1 VSSTD
6 IVSSQKRFFVLG
18 AWTLLVVLCWVFH
31 WWRVYAVSALDW
43 HKLSGFP
50 VLLLVADVAVIA
62 VGLCLPCC
70 TQAGGRTARQ
80 RFHATLYVGAL
91 CVVSMSL
98 LFVDVFRNIFFG
110 AWFEL

>member
-1 VSSTD
+1 MSSTD

-43 HKLSGFP
+43 GKISGFP
-50 VLLLVADVAVIA
+50 VLLVADVAVIA
-62 VGLCLPCC
+62 VGLCLPHY
-70 TQAGGRTARQ
+70 TQAGGSTPKQ
-80 RFHATLYVGAL
+80 RYHATLYVGAI

-98 LFVDVFRNIFFG
+98 LFFDVGRSMFFG